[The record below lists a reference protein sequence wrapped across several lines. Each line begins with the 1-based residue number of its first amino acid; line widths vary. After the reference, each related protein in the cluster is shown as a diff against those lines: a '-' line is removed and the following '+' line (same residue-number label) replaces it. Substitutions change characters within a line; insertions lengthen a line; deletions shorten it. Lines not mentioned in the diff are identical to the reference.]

1 MGIQIFDP
9 VGEVETFERRP
20 EAMLSNLAGRRVG
33 FIFNQHISAQVFW
46 KALEQQIERALA
58 PSAVHRVHK
67 DNTWAPAP
75 KADIA
80 RVLAGADYA
89 LIGVGA

>member
-9 VGEVETFERRP
+9 VGEIEAFERRL
-20 EAMLSNLAGRRVG
+20 EATLSNLTGRRVG
-33 FIFNQHISAQVFW
+33 FIFNQHISAQAFW
-46 KALEQQIERALA
+46 KALEQQIELALA
-58 PSAVHRVHK
+58 PSAIERVHK

-80 RVLAGADYA
+80 RVLARTDYA

>member
-9 VGEVETFERRP
+9 VGEVEAFERRP
-20 EAMLSNLAGRRVG
+20 EAKLAHLAGRRVG

-46 KALEQQIERALA
+46 KALEQQIESALVPA
-58 PSAVHRVHK
+58 AVQRVHK
-67 DNTWAPAP
+67 ANTWAPAP
-75 KADIA
+75 TADIA
-80 RVLAGADYA
+80 RVLEGTDYA